1 MELNT
6 LITTDRPKLDI
17 NDQYLPDGNYSF
29 VIQHFSDGGN
39 VTGMVE
45 GTVTEKYDS
54 LNKPIKKHIKKKY
67 TFKYYSVIQMMAKAQ
82 SQVARR
88 AKTISSKRIEDL
100 DFNNIPSYPSPR
112 NLHGTMRNIVLDS
125 SESSDDGSPKLIYR
139 KSELNNNCNYNDRF
153 LPILGPPTDIIEEK
167 EKKKKKKKRN
177 HFFRKK
183 KSIDEAECM
192 ICLNSENLNKTLKC
206 GHKFH
211 YHCIF
216 RWYSNYEHSSP
227 ICRSTITE
235 LAEHI

>member
-29 VIQHFSDGGN
+29 IIQHFSNGGN
-39 VTGMVE
+39 VTGIVE
-45 GTVTEKYDS
+45 GTVTEKNDS
-54 LNKPIKKHIKKKY
+54 LSYPVQRHIKKKY

-100 DFNNIPSYPSPR
+100 NLNNIPSYPSPR

-125 SESSDDGSPKLIYR
+125 SESSEDGSPKLIYR
-139 KSELNNNCNYNDRF
+139 KSNLNSNYNEGF
-153 LPILGPPTDIIEEK
+153 LPILGPPSDIVNEK
-167 EKKKKKKKRN
+167 INKKKKKKRN

-192 ICLNSENLNKTLKC
+192 ICLNSENLNKTLTC

-216 RWYSNYEHSSP
+216 RWYSNYEHTCP